1 MIGKTIIERDIRGE
15 GGPDRLTGSEVAHA
29 TDSSVISWRRGVGA
43 VARYPWRARRRSGHL
58 SRPPFLCF
66 VNRKVDFGIA
76 RYRPRRPRVFRRNN
90 VRLRLRPARRASSQ
104 LLNSDL
110 ITLFEECDTSRAI
123 RLLNGLSKKLLSW
136 RRNYVTGE
144 EELKKTTN
152 LFGENVE
159 NINKKKSN
167 YSLKYRSQSLFQF
180 CIPSFFEVASR
191 NVFHSAIDF
200 KNQIFV
206 AIMRDYLRKP
216 ET

>member
-76 RYRPRRPRVFRRNN
+76 RYRPR
-90 VRLRLRPARRASSQ
+90 PARRASSQ

-110 ITLFEECDTSRAI
+110 ITLFEECDASRAI

-136 RRNYVTGE
+136 RRNYVIGE
-144 EELKKTTN
+144 EELRR
-152 LFGENVE
+152 
-159 NINKKKSN
+159 NKLVWRKCR
-167 YSLKYRSQSLFQF
+167 KY
-180 CIPSFFEVASR
+180 
-191 NVFHSAIDF
+191 
-200 KNQIFV
+200 K
-206 AIMRDYLRKP
+206 
-216 ET
+216 